1 MNLYLHLTH
10 SCDTGTHA
18 RIRQILAPLFDSCVA
33 FSMSLDSDPHFPQ
46 YEMEITTGSTLKNVK
61 ML

>member
-1 MNLYLHLTH
+1 MNLCLHLTH
-10 SCDTGTHA
+10 SYDTRTYA

-33 FSMSLDSDPHFPQ
+33 FSMSLDSDLHLPQ
-46 YEMEITTGSTLKNVK
+46 YEMEIATGSTLENVE